1 MVYLIQTASIAL
13 ANSSQSLGLSKW
25 IGIIGTVVTAFAA
38 CAIVFLTVVSSR
50 RARGFQRWT
59 MEQRSPSL
67 VFIRGVS
74 RTTESDKRIGGVFQ
88 VTLQNPGDVPI
99 FLQSG
104 CVMPGWKKT
113 PEAHH
118 LVGQG
123 LFVLKTPQGEHEEYH
138 QIPRLEARDILIN
151 VSFSRAND
159 EFLANESKVRLI
171 LQYISG
177 SRVRRRTLKLYWNR
191 GAEMLVLPSAWNAG
205 ADQLQDKDSI

>member
-13 ANSSQSLGLSKW
+13 ASTSQSLGLSEW
-25 IGIIGTVVTAFAA
+25 IGIVGTVVTACATS
-38 CAIVFLTVVSSR
+38 AIVFLTIVSSR
-50 RARGFQRWT
+50 RARGFQLWT

-67 VFIRGVS
+67 VFVRGES
-74 RTTESDKRIGGVFQ
+74 RTTESAKRIGGVFQ
-88 VTLQNPGDVPI
+88 VTLQNPGDVPV

-118 LVGQG
+118 LAGED
-123 LFVLKTPQGEHEEYH
+123 LFVLKTPQGKHEEYH

-151 VSFSRAND
+151 VSFSRANA
-159 EFLANESKVRLI
+159 EFLANEPKVRLV
-171 LQYISG
+171 LHYISG
-177 SRVRRRTLKLYWNR
+177 SKVRRRTLKLLWNR

-205 ADQLQDKDSI
+205 ADQLQDEDSS